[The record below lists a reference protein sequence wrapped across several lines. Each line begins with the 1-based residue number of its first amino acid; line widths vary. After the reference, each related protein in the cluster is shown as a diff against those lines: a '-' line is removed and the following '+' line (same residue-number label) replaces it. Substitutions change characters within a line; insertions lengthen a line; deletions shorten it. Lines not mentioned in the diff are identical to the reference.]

1 MKKTLCLLATSGTLL
16 LTTIGF
22 AQESSEAV
30 KTARILDSQE
40 VDLGNRKITYNRIE
54 TPALKPQPTPEAAP
68 VTTAKEYVPTAE
80 ELAEIRHWE
89 SLRYEYLGG
98 SATVFDGVGTEFRLW
113 TPEGEAVALSSIDF
127 NFLQCLWDLERE
139 GVYYSVFFFAFG
151 YLPEEFAEAKKSEP
165 EWAAQFGEFPKE
177 AAGMSRFTVVSA
189 PKGEAGEKAIQ
200 ALEDLHAYFDE
211 NRRQLRAAY
220 EESEKARIAQEEWVK
235 AHPPQPVSTTI
246 TYFPIRSSQLTATE
260 KARLSKTDQ

>member
-1 MKKTLCLLATSGTLL
+1 MPLLVASGSILL
-16 LTTIGF
+16 FPSLGSS
-22 AQESSEAV
+22 QESSEAV

-40 VDLGNRKITYNRIE
+40 VDLGDHKITYNRVE
-54 TPALKPQPTPEAAP
+54 TPALKPQPSPEAVPLAP
-68 VTTAKEYVPTAE
+68 AKEYVPTAE

-98 SATVFDGVGTEFRLW
+98 SATVFDGIGTEFRLW
-113 TPEGEAVALSSIDF
+113 TPEGEAVALSSINF
-127 NFLQCLWDLERE
+127 NFLQNLWDLERE
-139 GVYYSVFFFAFG
+139 GVYYSVFFFASG
-151 YLPEEFAEAKKSEP
+151 YSPEEFAEAKKSEP

-200 ALEDLHAYFDE
+200 AMEDLHAYFDE
-211 NRRQLRAAY
+211 HRKQLQAAY

-246 TYFPIRSSQLTATE
+246 TYFPIRSSKLTATE
-260 KARLSKTDQ
+260 KARLSKADQ